1 MRTLCVYCGARSGTD
16 DRFTPAARQ
25 LGALLAEQNIGLVYG
40 GSRAG
45 MMGAVADGIM
55 SAGGKA
61 IGVIPHGLMRAEIA
75 HEGLTEL
82 IAVKDMHER
91 KMTFEKLSEGFLVM
105 PGGLGTLDELF
116 EAWTWS
122 YLGIHGKPIGILN
135 LFGYYDSLLD
145 FLGHA
150 RSRGFVDAAAFDR
163 IVVAEDAKT
172 LLQRM
177 RDWEPSGAPLWKAD
191 LDR

>member
-1 MRTLCVYCGARSGTD
+1 MHTLCVYCGARRGTD
-16 DRFTPAARQ
+16 DRFMPAARE
-25 LGALLAEQNIGLVYG
+25 LGELLAAQRIGLVYG

-45 MMGAVADGIM
+45 LMGAVADGVM
-55 SAGGKA
+55 SGGGTA
-61 IGVIPHGLMRAEIA
+61 IGVIPQGLMRAEIA

-91 KMTFEKLSEGFLVM
+91 KMMFEKLSEGFVVM

-122 YLGIHGKPIGILN
+122 YLGIHSKPIGLLN
-135 LFGYYDSLLD
+135 MFGYYDSLLD

-150 RSRGFVDAAAFDR
+150 RARGFVDAAAFDR
-163 IVVAEDAKT
+163 VVVAEDADT

-177 RDWEPSGAPLWKAD
+177 RAWAPSGAPLWRAD

>member
-1 MRTLCVYCGARSGTD
+1 MRTVCVYCGARSGTD

-25 LGALLAEQNIGLVYG
+25 LGALLAEENIGLVYG

-45 MMGAVADGIM
+45 MMGAVADGVM
-55 SAGGKA
+55 NAGGKA

-91 KMTFEKLSEGFLVM
+91 KMTFEQLSEGFLVM

-122 YLGIHGKPIGILN
+122 YLGIHSKPIGILN

-172 LLQRM
+172 LLQCM
-177 RDWEPSGAPLWKAD
+177 REWKPSGAPLWKAD